1 MTCFLGPVLR
11 SFQSRCPPSCPS
23 GPPRSEPGPRPAF
36 GCVYPPTQK
45 DAHTLQS
52 SERRRASGPA
62 RARVHQQPRP
72 PVTEGRLT
80 KLRRNKALSFSADAR
95 GSVPRTPDT
104 PESQSYSAEGRE
116 GRPQGTTRGSATESG
131 RGPLL
136 LNPNLKWEEHIGS
149 SAENDS
155 EASGTGWSPR
165 AKEDAARCPR
175 ARDHAAAATVL
186 RRPEELHRR
195 SSHSPQERPQLSSL
209 ERTAVSGHGDLVTAG
224 EAQLLET
231 LLPAQARSDTAVSAP
246 RPAGPSSNA
255 AGRGL

>member
-80 KLRRNKALSFSADAR
+80 KLRQNKALSFSADAR

-116 GRPQGTTRGSATESG
+116 GRPQGNDAGKCNGIGARTFAAEPKLKMG
-131 RGPLL
+131 RT
-136 LNPNLKWEEHIGS
+136 H
-149 SAENDS
+149 
-155 EASGTGWSPR
+155 R
-165 AKEDAARCPR
+165 F
-175 ARDHAAAATVL
+175 L
-186 RRPEELHRR
+186 RRKRL
-195 SSHSPQERPQLSSL
+195 
-209 ERTAVSGHGDLVTAG
+209 
-224 EAQLLET
+224 
-231 LLPAQARSDTAVSAP
+231 
-246 RPAGPSSNA
+246 
-255 AGRGL
+255 